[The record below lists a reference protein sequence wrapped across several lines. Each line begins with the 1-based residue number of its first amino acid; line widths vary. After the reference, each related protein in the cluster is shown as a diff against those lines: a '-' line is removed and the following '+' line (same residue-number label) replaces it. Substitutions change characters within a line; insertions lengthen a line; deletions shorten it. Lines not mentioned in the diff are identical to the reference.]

1 MISSSQLNVFDGIYL
16 VSLLSA
22 DIEIDRLDI
31 GLENTDNADA
41 DDVILLVDTISRRR
55 QITVFRETNAR
66 R

>member
-1 MISSSQLNVFDGIYL
+1 MNVVDGIYL

-22 DIEIDRLDI
+22 DIDIDRLDI
-31 GLENTDNADA
+31 GLENSDDDDG
-41 DDVILLVDTISRRR
+41 DDVILLVNTISRRR